1 MDLILFHSNNS
12 VPVYNANLQPAPP
25 LPPDN
30 IHSEHDRQLHIAYEQ
45 WLQYQFNE
53 LTQQQQFYE
62 SEVNKLRKNRKSLNS
77 RQRVLRKSGN
87 ELPQLDAVELAR
99 ITSQQTIVQKQV
111 ESSRKQFRQHSLL
124 MQDFK
129 SKQQSKMQQASPIG
143 GPMAPQS
150 PLMSPSPSSGSSQQA
165 LMQQQQQQTIQS
177 PMSNNPLLQSAV
189 AAARSPLHSP
199 SPNQLMSQSPGP
211 GSCNSMMLQQSPG
224 GGSQANGAG
233 AAMSPYNQMQPSP
246 RIGTPHSQHN
256 DNDNSPFSPT
266 GGTG

>member
-1 MDLILFHSNNS
+1 MF
-12 VPVYNANLQPAPP
+12 NANLQPAPP
-25 LPPDN
+25 LPPEN
-30 IHSEHDRQLHIAYEQ
+30 ITSDHERQMHIAYEQ
-45 WLQYQFNE
+45 WLQHQCNV

-77 RQRVLRKSGN
+77 RQRVLRKAGN

-99 ITSQQTIVQKQV
+99 ITTQQSIVQKQV
-111 ESSRKQFRQHSLL
+111 ESSRKQFRQHGLL

-129 SKQQSKMQQASPIG
+129 SKQQSKMQQASPVG

-150 PLMSPSPSSGSSQQA
+150 PLMSASPSSSSSQQA
-165 LMQQQQQQTIQS
+165 LMQQQQQVAVPS
-177 PMSNNPLLQSAV
+177 PLSNNPLLQSAV

-199 SPNQLMSQSPGP
+199 SPQLMSQSPGP

-224 GGSQANGAG
+224 GGCQSNGAT
-233 AAMSPYNQMQPSP
+233 AMSPYNQMQPSP

-256 DNDNSPFSPT
+256 DDNSPFSPT
-266 GGTG
+266 GGAGGGGGTGYVILSLYF